1 MCPFWSAV
9 LSCAR
14 LMLKNVESIF
24 WLAIGA
30 VMSRGPPGMRPP
42 TCPGPADTRTGG
54 TGAAPGHPRHTDKA
68 AGRGP
73 YLAVTASQYTGHGEC
88 INPHVNKEIEKVP
101 VTHFFLS
108 IYQTAYFFRIIS
120 VNGF

>member
-1 MCPFWSAV
+1 
-9 LSCAR
+9 
-14 LMLKNVESIF
+14 MLKNVESIF